1 MTESGMRFIEP
12 NQPDDRIVA
21 AEVDGQLTAH
31 DMKAMVERL
40 QTIVDRGEKALLF
53 VDMKNYEGFK
63 LGVVSEKLK
72 HMGMLWRALEKYAIV
87 GDARWLEVWIKI
99 VDPLTPQQ
107 IKHFHPEN
115 SDEAWEWLRASD
127 AAEGA
132 EASNA

>member
-12 NQPDDRIVA
+12 NQPDGRIVA

-40 QTIVDRGEKALLF
+40 QTIVDRGEKALLY

-72 HMGMLWRALEKYAIV
+72 HMGLLWRALEKYAIV
-87 GDARWLEVWIKI
+87 GDARWLEVWIRI

-107 IKHFHPEN
+107 IRHFRPEN

-127 AAEGA
+127 ATEGA